1 MDENFLLQKR
11 RVMEL
16 LALMK
21 AAGKSWTFNVFSS
34 ANAIAKYTC
43 EELVEIG
50 VESIRDIPDDF
61 PLNERQRRACTC
73 V

>member
-11 RVMEL
+11 RAMEL

-34 ANAIAKYTC
+34 ANAIAKYTY
-43 EELVEIG
+43 EELVELGISG
-50 VESIRDIPDDF
+50 SGWAW
-61 PLNERQRRACTC
+61 NRRAPPTPS
-73 V
+73 